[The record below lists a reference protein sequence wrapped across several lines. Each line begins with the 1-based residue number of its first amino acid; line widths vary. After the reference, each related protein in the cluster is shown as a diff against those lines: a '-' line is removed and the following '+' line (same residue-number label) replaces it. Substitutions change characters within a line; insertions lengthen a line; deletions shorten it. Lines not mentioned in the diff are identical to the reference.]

1 MASAPDKT
9 VNLQIDESVNLHI
22 CIETRLE
29 WKESKQLQL
38 SLQGK
43 WINPLNNTSKLGRFK
58 VKILLR
64 MKHGSHLKNLEPLSS
79 PIVWTV

>member
-43 WINPLNNTSKLGRFK
+43 
-58 VKILLR
+58 
-64 MKHGSHLKNLEPLSS
+64 
-79 PIVWTV
+79 

>member
-1 MASAPDKT
+1 MIKLGLIFYIYIYIYIEREFQPMAFAPDKT

-43 WINPLNNTSKLGRFK
+43 
-58 VKILLR
+58 
-64 MKHGSHLKNLEPLSS
+64 
-79 PIVWTV
+79 